1 MGPVIIFDKSTLQS
15 LNPDEAVWLDAHYLP
30 NITPLFFI
38 ETLADLHPKVA
49 KGRTPEQ
56 IVGNIAEKT
65 PPNAGANVHH
75 RTLCINELLGGP
87 VTMVRHPVVDHG
99 QPVRTGDQ
107 RGVFFATSP
116 EMKAFTRWQNGE
128 FSEIEREC
136 ARAWRRA
143 LSGLDLEAIYG
154 RYRCKLRSLEEV
166 KQAAEDLLNKS
177 GSRYENLKMAL
188 DALQVPE
195 RSRQAIRSRWKSMG
209 GPVLAEFAPYTAHV
223 LTVDLFFNLAIGADL
238 ISRDRPSNKI
248 DIAYLY
254 YLPFCMIFA
263 SNDRLHERTAKC
275 FLKANQMFLLGKD
288 LKAELARL
296 DAHYSLLPQE
306 VKDRGVMS
314 FAGDPPH
321 EGFLTTRLWDRF
333 MRPDWRVKS
342 DIPLTPEREAKIVER
357 INRLHEAAKQQAGIR
372 LPAQGGD
379 DFMLIEH
386 SVPVRMGKWRL
397 VPPEAEKSRQA

>member
-1 MGPVIIFDKSTLQS
+1 MGPIIIFDKSTLQGLS
-15 LNPDEAVWLDAHYLP
+15 LDEAVWLYAHYLP

-38 ETLADLHPKVA
+38 ETLADLQPKVA

-75 RTLCINELLGGP
+75 RTLCINELLGSP
-87 VTMVRHPVVDHG
+87 VTMVRHPVVDRG
-99 QPVRTGDQ
+99 QPVLTGDQ
-107 RGVFFATSP
+107 RGVFFAPSP
-116 EMKAFTRWQNGE
+116 EMKAFTRWQNGK
-128 FSEIEREC
+128 FSEIERDF
-136 ARAWRRA
+136 ARVWRLA
-143 LSGLDLEAIYG
+143 LSGLDLEVIYK
-154 RYRCKLRSLEEV
+154 RHRCKLRSFEEV
-166 KQAAEDLLNKS
+166 KKAADAMLNKS
-177 GSRYENLKMAL
+177 GSRYENLKLAFETF
-188 DALQVPE
+188 QIPE
-195 RSRQAIRSRWKSMG
+195 RERRAILSRWKSMG
-209 GPVLAEFAPYTAHV
+209 GPVLATFAPYTAHV

-263 SNDRLHERTAKC
+263 SNDSLHERTAKY
-275 FLKANQMFLLGKD
+275 FLKDDQLFLLGKD
-288 LKAELARL
+288 LKAELASL
-296 DAHYSLLPQE
+296 DAHYSELPQE

-321 EGFLTTRLWDRF
+321 RGFLTTSLWDRF

-342 DIPLTPEREAKIVER
+342 EVPLTPEGSAKLVER
-357 INRLHEAAKQQAGIR
+357 INQLHDAAKQQSGMR
-372 LPAQGGD
+372 PPVQEGDD

-397 VPPEAEKSRQA
+397 VPPEAEKAR